1 MLEGPDNAPD
11 RLARIERLANAGA
24 WEWRAATGRLTCSDQ
39 ALRLLCLPP
48 GPCGAGQALD
58 RVPPADRRRIEDAV
72 HRALETGCAFAL
84 DHRLQ
89 LPDGA
94 QRVLRLQAEAALG
107 VDGAAIGLRGAIWDV
122 TPLRTAESAS
132 HRSQQMLA
140 GMLKIS
146 PEAIV
151 VADAEARI
159 LLFSAGAEAMFG
171 YSAEEAVGRGVEDLM
186 PGRFRNRHQRS
197 VAQFAAGSRPSLR
210 MHERAEILGLRR
222 NGEEFPA
229 EASLARLETPSGPA
243 FTTIVRDLSERKAAE
258 ASLLQAVE
266 AAEHA
271 NRAKSTFLANMSHEI
286 RTPLNG
292 VLGVAGA
299 LARTELSAPQR
310 EMVQLI
316 ETSGRALQDLLSDI
330 LDLAKVDAG
339 RLSIRADPF
348 DLEEMVRATF
358 ALFRASAAEK
368 EIGFHLEMDREV
380 RDRFYGDDLRIRQV
394 LSNLLSNAVKF
405 TAHGDV
411 WLKVLSRGYADGVRR
426 VRFVVQDTGIGF
438 PAEAAASL
446 FDRFEQ
452 ADSSVTRQFGGTGL
466 GLAISKSLV
475 DLMDGE
481 IVASAAPGEGAV
493 FAFELPLRR
502 VTREEAAPPV
512 QVQPPPSAAEQT
524 VRVLLAEDHPT
535 NRRVVELILGGL
547 PVDLTC
553 VENGQ
558 EAVEAADARPYDL
571 ILMDMQMPVMDG
583 LTAVRRIRQAPPPP
597 AGRRP
602 RICMLTA
609 NALAEHREASRQA
622 GADAFLVKPLDAAEL
637 IAQVMDARPAGAEP
651 DA

>member
-1 MLEGPDNAPD
+1 MVED
-11 RLARIERLANAGA
+11 RLERVQRLANAGA
-24 WEWRAATGRLTCSDQ
+24 WEWTAADDALSCSEP
-39 ALRLLCLPP
+39 ALRLLGLPP
-48 GPCGAGQALD
+48 GPCTADEALARIPSD
-58 RVPPADRRRIEDAV
+58 DRRRVEDAV
-72 HRALETGCAFAL
+72 QRALDTGCAYAL
-84 DHRLQ
+84 DHRIK

-94 QRVLRLQAEAALG
+94 VRVLRHQGAPRFSPS
-107 VDGAAIGLRGAIWDV
+107 GAAIGLAGALQDV
-122 TPLRTAESAS
+122 TPLRAAEAAS

-151 VADAEARI
+151 VADSQARI
-159 LLFSAGAEAMFG
+159 ILFSAGAEAMFG
-171 YSAEEAVGRGVEDLM
+171 YSAEEALGRSVEDLM
-186 PGRFRNRHQRS
+186 PARFRERHQQAVHR
-197 VAQFAAGSRPSLR
+197 FASGTRPSLR

-229 EASLARLETPSGPA
+229 EASLARLETPSGTA
-243 FTTIVRDLSERKAAE
+243 FTTIVRNLSERKAAE
-258 ASLLQAVE
+258 ARLVQAREE
-266 AAEHA
+266 AEEAS
-271 NRAKSTFLANMSHEI
+271 RAKSTFLANMSHEI

-299 LARTELSAPQR
+299 LARTDLDAPQR

-316 ETSGRALQDLLSDI
+316 ETSGRALQALLSDI

-339 RLSIRADPF
+339 RLCIRDEPF
-348 DLEEMVRATF
+348 DLAGMVRAVF
-358 ALFRASAAEK
+358 ALFQASAAEK
-368 EIGFHLEMDREV
+368 AIGFSLEMDREV
-380 RDRFYGDDLRIRQV
+380 CDRFHGDDLRIRQV

-405 TAHGDV
+405 TAHGEV
-411 WLKVLSRGYADGVRR
+411 RLRVLSRGLAGDVRR
-426 VRFVVQDTGIGF
+426 VRFVVEDTGVGF
-438 PAEAAASL
+438 PTEAAEAL

-452 ADSSVTRQFGGTGL
+452 ADSSITRQFGGTGL

-475 DLMDGE
+475 DLMGGE
-481 IVASAAPGEGAV
+481 IVASSSPGEGAT

-502 VTREEAAPPV
+502 LVREPSS
-512 QVQPPPSAAEQT
+512 PPPAPIHAPKPSDRP

-558 EAVEAADARPYDL
+558 QAVEAAAEQTYDL
-571 ILMDMQMPVMDG
+571 ILMDMQMPIMDG
-583 LTAVRRIRQAPPPP
+583 VTAVSRIRAARPLRL
-597 AGRRP
+597 GP

-609 NALAEHREASRQA
+609 NAMPEHREASQRA

-637 IAQVMDARPAGAEP
+637 IAEVMEARDAPPEP
-651 DA
+651 GTI

>member
-1 MLEGPDNAPD
+1 MVED
-11 RLARIERLANAGA
+11 RLERVQRLANAGA
-24 WEWRAATGRLTCSDQ
+24 WEWTAADDALSCSEP
-39 ALRLLCLPP
+39 ALRLLGLPP
-48 GPCGAGQALD
+48 GPCTADEALA
-58 RVPPADRRRIEDAV
+58 RIPADDRRRVEDAV
-72 HRALETGCAFAL
+72 QRALDTGCAYAL
-84 DHRLQ
+84 DHRIK

-94 QRVLRLQAEAALG
+94 VRVLRHQGAPRFSPS
-107 VDGAAIGLRGAIWDV
+107 GAAIGLAGALQDV
-122 TPLRTAESAS
+122 TPLRAAEAAS

-151 VADAEARI
+151 VADSQARI
-159 LLFSAGAEAMFG
+159 ILFSAGAEAMFG
-171 YSAEEAVGRGVEDLM
+171 YSAEEALGRSVEDLM
-186 PGRFRNRHQRS
+186 PARFRERHQQAVHR
-197 VAQFAAGSRPSLR
+197 FASGTRPSLR

-229 EASLARLETPSGPA
+229 EASLARLETPSGTA
-243 FTTIVRDLSERKAAE
+243 FTTIVRNLSERKAAE
-258 ASLLQAVE
+258 ARLVQAREE
-266 AAEHA
+266 AEEAS
-271 NRAKSTFLANMSHEI
+271 RAKSTFLANMSHEI

-299 LARTELSAPQR
+299 LARTDLDVPQR

-316 ETSGRALQDLLSDI
+316 ETSGRALQALLSDI

-339 RLSIRADPF
+339 RLCIRDEPF
-348 DLEEMVRATF
+348 DLAGMVRAVF
-358 ALFRASAAEK
+358 ALFQASAAEK
-368 EIGFHLEMDREV
+368 AIGFSLEMDREV
-380 RDRFYGDDLRIRQV
+380 CDRFHGDDLRIRQV

-405 TAHGDV
+405 TAHGEV
-411 WLKVLSRGYADGVRR
+411 RLRVLSRGLAGDVRR
-426 VRFVVQDTGIGF
+426 VRFVVEDTGVGF
-438 PAEAAASL
+438 PTEAAEAL

-452 ADSSVTRQFGGTGL
+452 ADSSITRQFGGTGL

-475 DLMDGE
+475 DLMGGE
-481 IVASAAPGEGAV
+481 IVASSSPGEGAT

-502 VTREEAAPPV
+502 LVREPSS
-512 QVQPPPSAAEQT
+512 PPPAPIHAPKPSDRP

-558 EAVEAADARPYDL
+558 QAVDAAAEQTYDL
-571 ILMDMQMPVMDG
+571 ILMDMQMPIMDG
-583 LTAVRRIRQAPPPP
+583 VTAVSRIRAARPLRL
-597 AGRRP
+597 GP

-609 NALAEHREASRQA
+609 NAMPEHREASQRA

-637 IAQVMDARPAGAEP
+637 IAEVMEARDAPPEP
-651 DA
+651 GTI

>member
-1 MLEGPDNAPD
+1 MVED
-11 RLARIERLANAGA
+11 RLERVQRLANAGA
-24 WEWRAATGRLTCSDQ
+24 WEWTAADDALSCSEP
-39 ALRLLCLPP
+39 ALRLLGLPP
-48 GPCGAGQALD
+48 GPCTADEALARIPSD
-58 RVPPADRRRIEDAV
+58 DRRRVEDAV
-72 HRALETGCAFAL
+72 QRALDTGCAYAL
-84 DHRLQ
+84 DHRIK

-94 QRVLRLQAEAALG
+94 VRVLRHQGAPRFSPS
-107 VDGAAIGLRGAIWDV
+107 GAAIGLAGALQDV
-122 TPLRTAESAS
+122 TPLRAAEAAS

-151 VADAEARI
+151 VADSQARSI
-159 LLFSAGAEAMFG
+159 LFSAGAEAMFG
-171 YSAEEAVGRGVEDLM
+171 YSAEEALGRSVEDLM
-186 PGRFRNRHQRS
+186 PARFRERHQQAVHR
-197 VAQFAAGSRPSLR
+197 FASGTRPSLR

-229 EASLARLETPSGPA
+229 EASLARLETPSGTA

-258 ASLLQAVE
+258 ARLVQAREE
-266 AAEHA
+266 AEEAS
-271 NRAKSTFLANMSHEI
+271 RAKSTFLANMSHEI

-299 LARTELSAPQR
+299 LARTDLDVPQR

-316 ETSGRALQDLLSDI
+316 ETSGRALQALLSDI

-339 RLSIRADPF
+339 RLCIRDEPF
-348 DLEEMVRATF
+348 DLAGMVRAVF
-358 ALFRASAAEK
+358 ALFQASAAEK
-368 EIGFHLEMDREV
+368 AIGFSLEMDREV
-380 RDRFYGDDLRIRQV
+380 CDRFHGDDVRIRQV

-405 TAHGDV
+405 TAHGEV
-411 WLKVLSRGYADGVRR
+411 RLRVLSRGLAGDVRR
-426 VRFVVQDTGIGF
+426 VRFVVEDTGVGF
-438 PAEAAASL
+438 PTEAAEAL

-452 ADSSVTRQFGGTGL
+452 ADSSITRQFGGTGL

-475 DLMDGE
+475 DLMGGE
-481 IVASAAPGEGAV
+481 IVASSSPGEGAT

-502 VTREEAAPPV
+502 LVREPSS
-512 QVQPPPSAAEQT
+512 PPPAPIHAPKPSDRP

-558 EAVEAADARPYDL
+558 QAVEAAAEQTYDL
-571 ILMDMQMPVMDG
+571 ILMDMQMPIMDG
-583 LTAVRRIRQAPPPP
+583 VTAVSRIRAARPLRL
-597 AGRRP
+597 GP

-609 NALAEHREASRQA
+609 NAMPEHREASQRA

-637 IAQVMDARPAGAEP
+637 IAEVMEARDAPPEP
-651 DA
+651 GTI

>member
-1 MLEGPDNAPD
+1 MVED
-11 RLARIERLANAGA
+11 RLERVQRLANAGA
-24 WEWRAATGRLTCSDQ
+24 WEWTAADGALSCSEP
-39 ALRLLCLPP
+39 ALRLLGLPP
-48 GPCGAGQALD
+48 GPCTAAQALD
-58 RVPPADRRRIEDAV
+58 MLPADDRRRLEEAV
-72 HRALETGCAFAL
+72 RRALDTGCAYAL
-84 DHRLQ
+84 DHRVR

-94 QRVLRLQAEAALG
+94 VRVLRHQGAPRF
-107 VDGAAIGLRGAIWDV
+107 DQTGAAVGLVGAVQDV
-122 TPLRTAESAS
+122 TPLRVAEAAS

-151 VADAEARI
+151 VADADARI
-159 LLFSAGAEAMFG
+159 ILFSAGAEAMFG
-171 YSAEEAVGRGVEDLM
+171 YSAEEALGRSVEDLM
-186 PGRFRNRHQRS
+186 PARFRARHQQAVYR
-197 VAQFAAGSRPSLR
+197 FASGTRPSLR
-210 MHERAEILGLRR
+210 MHERAEILGLRSD
-222 NGEEFPA
+222 GEEFPA
-229 EASLARLETPSGPA
+229 EASLARLETPAGTA
-243 FTTIVRDLSERKAAE
+243 FTTIVRDLTERKAAE
-258 ASLLQAVE
+258 ARLVQAREE
-266 AAEHA
+266 AEEAS
-271 NRAKSTFLANMSHEI
+271 RAKSTFLANMSHEI

-299 LARTELSAPQR
+299 LARTELAEIQR

-339 RLSIRADPF
+339 RLCIRDDPF
-348 DLEEMVRATF
+348 DLAEMVRAVF
-358 ALFRASAAEK
+358 ALFQASAAEK
-368 EIGFHLEMDREV
+368 GIGFRLEMDREV
-380 RDRFYGDDLRIRQV
+380 CDRFHGDDLRIRQV

-405 TAHGDV
+405 TARGEV
-411 WLKVLSRGYADGVRR
+411 RLKVLSRGVAGDVRR
-426 VRFVVQDTGIGF
+426 VRFVVEDTGVGF
-438 PAEAAASL
+438 SQQVAEAL

-452 ADSSVTRQFGGTGL
+452 ADSSITREFGGTGL
-466 GLAISKSLV
+466 GLAISRSLV

-481 IVASAAPGEGAV
+481 IVASSSPGQGAT

-502 VTREEAAPPV
+502 VARDLAPQAPAPASS
-512 QVQPPPSAAEQT
+512 PPPADRP

-558 EAVEAADARPYDL
+558 QAVQAAAEATYDL

-583 LTAVRRIRQAPPPP
+583 VTAVSRIRAARPLRL
-597 AGRRP
+597 GP

-609 NALAEHREASRQA
+609 NAMPEHREASHRA

-637 IAQVMDARPAGAEP
+637 IAEVMEARDAGAQP
-651 DA
+651 GA

>member
-1 MLEGPDNAPD
+1 MVED
-11 RLARIERLANAGA
+11 RLERVQRLANAGA
-24 WEWRAATGRLTCSDQ
+24 WEWTAADDALSCSEP
-39 ALRLLCLPP
+39 ALRLLGLPP
-48 GPCGAGQALD
+48 GPCTADEALARIPSD
-58 RVPPADRRRIEDAV
+58 DRRRVEDAV
-72 HRALETGCAFAL
+72 QRALDTGCAYAL
-84 DHRLQ
+84 DHRIK

-94 QRVLRLQAEAALG
+94 VRVLRHQGAPRFSPS
-107 VDGAAIGLRGAIWDV
+107 GAAIGLAGALQDV
-122 TPLRTAESAS
+122 TPLRAAEAAS

-151 VADAEARI
+151 VADSQARI
-159 LLFSAGAEAMFG
+159 ILFSAGAEAMFG
-171 YSAEEAVGRGVEDLM
+171 YSAEEAFGRSVEDLM
-186 PGRFRNRHQRS
+186 PARFRERHQQAVHR
-197 VAQFAAGSRPSLR
+197 FASGTRPSLR

-229 EASLARLETPSGPA
+229 EASLARLETPSGAA

-258 ASLLQAVE
+258 ARLVQAREE
-266 AAEHA
+266 AEEAS
-271 NRAKSTFLANMSHEI
+271 RAKSTFLANMSHEI

-292 VLGVAGA
+292 VLSVAGA
-299 LARTELSAPQR
+299 LARTDLDVPQR

-316 ETSGRALQDLLSDI
+316 ETSGRALQALLSDI

-339 RLSIRADPF
+339 RLCIRDEPF
-348 DLEEMVRATF
+348 DLAGMVRAVF
-358 ALFRASAAEK
+358 ALFQASAAEK
-368 EIGFHLEMDREV
+368 AIGFSLEMDREV
-380 RDRFYGDDLRIRQV
+380 CDRFHGDDLRIRQV

-405 TAHGDV
+405 TAHGEV
-411 WLKVLSRGYADGVRR
+411 RLRVLSRGLAGDVRR
-426 VRFVVQDTGIGF
+426 VRFVVEDTGVGF
-438 PAEAAASL
+438 PTEAAEAL

-452 ADSSVTRQFGGTGL
+452 ADSSITRQFGGTGL

-475 DLMDGE
+475 DLMGGE
-481 IVASAAPGEGAV
+481 IVASSSPGEGAT

-502 VTREEAAPPV
+502 LVREPSS
-512 QVQPPPSAAEQT
+512 PPPAPIHAPKPSDRP

-558 EAVEAADARPYDL
+558 QAVEAAAEQTYDL
-571 ILMDMQMPVMDG
+571 ILMDMQMPIMDG
-583 LTAVRRIRQAPPPP
+583 VTAVSRIRAARPLRL
-597 AGRRP
+597 GP

-609 NALAEHREASRQA
+609 NAMPEHREASQRA

-637 IAQVMDARPAGAEP
+637 IAEVMEARDAPPEP
-651 DA
+651 GTI

>member
-1 MLEGPDNAPD
+1 MVED
-11 RLARIERLANAGA
+11 RLDRVQRLANAGA
-24 WEWRAATGRLTCSDQ
+24 WEWTAASGALSCSEP
-39 ALRLLCLPP
+39 ALRLLGLPP
-48 GPCGAGQALD
+48 GPCTADDALA
-58 RVPPADRRRIEDAV
+58 RIPAEDRRRVEEAV
-72 HRALETGCAFAL
+72 QRALDTGCAYAI
-84 DHRLQ
+84 DHRVR

-94 QRVLRLQAEAALG
+94 VRILRHQGAPRLAPDGSAVGLAGALQ
-107 VDGAAIGLRGAIWDV
+107 DV
-122 TPLRTAESAS
+122 TPLRAAEAAS

-151 VADAEARI
+151 VTDSDARI
-159 LLFSAGAEAMFG
+159 ILFSAGAEAMFG
-171 YSAEEAVGRGVEDLM
+171 YSAEEALGRSVEDLM
-186 PGRFRNRHQRS
+186 PARFRDRHQQAVYR
-197 VAQFAAGSRPSLR
+197 FASGTRPSLR

-222 NGEEFPA
+222 DGEEFPA
-229 EASLARLETPSGPA
+229 EASLARLETPAGTA
-243 FTTIVRDLSERKAAE
+243 FTTIVRDLSEPKAAE
-258 ASLLQAVE
+258 ARLVQAREE
-266 AAEHA
+266 AENAS
-271 NRAKSTFLANMSHEI
+271 RAKSTFLANMSHEI

-299 LARTELSAPQR
+299 LARTGLTEPQR

-339 RLSIRADPF
+339 RLCIRDDPF
-348 DLEEMVRATF
+348 ALEEMVRAVF

-368 EIGFHLEMDREV
+368 GIGFRLEMEREV
-380 RDRFYGDDLRIRQV
+380 CDRFHGDDLRIRQV

-405 TAHGDV
+405 TAHGEV
-411 WLKVLSRGYADGVRR
+411 RLKVLSRGLAGDVRR
-426 VRFVVQDTGIGF
+426 VRFVVEDTGVGF
-438 PAEAAASL
+438 PTEAAEAL

-452 ADSSVTRQFGGTGL
+452 ADSSITRQFGGTGL
-466 GLAISKSLV
+466 GLAISRSLV
-475 DLMDGE
+475 ELMDGE
-481 IVASAAPGEGAV
+481 IVASSSPGKGAT

-502 VTREEAAPPV
+502 VARAAAAPPPAPT
-512 QVQPPPSAAEQT
+512 QAPTPSDRP

-558 EAVEAADARPYDL
+558 QAVEAAAEDTYDL

-583 LTAVRRIRQAPPPP
+583 VTAVSRIRAARPLRM
-597 AGRRP
+597 GP

-609 NALAEHREASRQA
+609 NAMPEHREASHRA

-637 IAQVMDARPAGAEP
+637 IAEVMEARDAPPEP
-651 DA
+651 LA

>member
-1 MLEGPDNAPD
+1 MVED
-11 RLARIERLANAGA
+11 RLERVQRLANAGA
-24 WEWRAATGRLTCSDQ
+24 WEWTAADGALSCSEP
-39 ALRLLCLPP
+39 ALRLLGLPP
-48 GPCGAGQALD
+48 GPCTADQALD
-58 RVPPADRRRIEDAV
+58 MLPADDRRRLEEAV
-72 HRALETGCAFAL
+72 RRALDTGCAYAL
-84 DHRLQ
+84 DHRVR

-94 QRVLRLQAEAALG
+94 VRVLRHQGAPRF
-107 VDGAAIGLRGAIWDV
+107 DQTGAAVGLVGAVQDV
-122 TPLRTAESAS
+122 TPLRVAEAAS

-151 VADAEARI
+151 VADADARI
-159 LLFSAGAEAMFG
+159 ILFSAGAEAMFG
-171 YSAEEAVGRGVEDLM
+171 YSAEEALGRSVEDLM
-186 PGRFRNRHQRS
+186 PARFRARHQQAVYR
-197 VAQFAAGSRPSLR
+197 FASGTRPSLR
-210 MHERAEILGLRR
+210 MHERAEILGLRS

-229 EASLARLETPSGPA
+229 EASLARLETPSGTA
-243 FTTIVRDLSERKAAE
+243 FTTIVRDLTERKAAE
-258 ASLLQAVE
+258 ARLVQAREE
-266 AAEHA
+266 AEEAS
-271 NRAKSTFLANMSHEI
+271 RAKSTFLANMSHEI

-299 LARTELSAPQR
+299 LARTELAEIQR

-339 RLSIRADPF
+339 RLCIRDDPF
-348 DLEEMVRATF
+348 DLAEMVRAVF
-358 ALFRASAAEK
+358 ALFQASAAEK
-368 EIGFHLEMDREV
+368 GIGFRLEMDREV
-380 RDRFYGDDLRIRQV
+380 CDRFHGDDLRIRQV

-405 TAHGDV
+405 TARGEV
-411 WLKVLSRGYADGVRR
+411 RLMVRSRGVAGEVRR
-426 VRFVVQDTGIGF
+426 VRFVVEDTGVGF
-438 PAEAAASL
+438 SQQVAEAL

-452 ADSSVTRQFGGTGL
+452 ADSSITREFGGTGL
-466 GLAISKSLV
+466 GLAISRSLV

-481 IVASAAPGEGAV
+481 IVASSSPGQGAT

-502 VTREEAAPPV
+502 VARDLAPQAPAPASS
-512 QVQPPPSAAEQT
+512 PPPADRP

-558 EAVEAADARPYDL
+558 QAVQAAAEATYDL

-583 LTAVRRIRQAPPPP
+583 VTAVSRIRAARPLRL
-597 AGRRP
+597 GP

-609 NALAEHREASRQA
+609 NAMPEHREASHRA

-637 IAQVMDARPAGAEP
+637 IAEVMEARDAGAQP
-651 DA
+651 GA

>member
-1 MLEGPDNAPD
+1 MVED
-11 RLARIERLANAGA
+11 RLERVQRLANAGA
-24 WEWRAATGRLTCSDQ
+24 WEWTAADDALSCSEP
-39 ALRLLCLPP
+39 ALRLLGLPP
-48 GPCGAGQALD
+48 GPCTADEALARIPSD
-58 RVPPADRRRIEDAV
+58 DRRRVEDAV
-72 HRALETGCAFAL
+72 QRALDTGCAYAL
-84 DHRLQ
+84 DHRIK

-94 QRVLRLQAEAALG
+94 VRVLRHQGAPRFSPS
-107 VDGAAIGLRGAIWDV
+107 GAAIGLAGALQDV
-122 TPLRTAESAS
+122 TPLRAAEAAS

-151 VADAEARI
+151 VADSQARI
-159 LLFSAGAEAMFG
+159 ILFSAGAEAMFG
-171 YSAEEAVGRGVEDLM
+171 YSAQEALGRSVEDLM
-186 PGRFRNRHQRS
+186 PARFRERHQQAVHR
-197 VAQFAAGSRPSLR
+197 FASGTRPSLR

-229 EASLARLETPSGPA
+229 EASLARLETPSGTA

-258 ASLLQAVE
+258 ARLVQAREE
-266 AAEHA
+266 AEEAS
-271 NRAKSTFLANMSHEI
+271 RAKSTFLANMSHEI

-299 LARTELSAPQR
+299 LARTDLDVPQR

-316 ETSGRALQDLLSDI
+316 ETSGRALQALLSDI

-339 RLSIRADPF
+339 RLCIRDEPF
-348 DLEEMVRATF
+348 DLAGMVRAVF
-358 ALFRASAAEK
+358 ALFQASAAEK
-368 EIGFHLEMDREV
+368 AIGFSLEMDREV
-380 RDRFYGDDLRIRQV
+380 CDRFHGDDLRIRQV

-405 TAHGDV
+405 TAHGEV
-411 WLKVLSRGYADGVRR
+411 RLRVLSRGLAGDVRR
-426 VRFVVQDTGIGF
+426 VRFVVEDTGVGF
-438 PAEAAASL
+438 PTEAAEAL

-452 ADSSVTRQFGGTGL
+452 ADSSITRQFGGTGL

-475 DLMDGE
+475 DLMGGE
-481 IVASAAPGEGAV
+481 IVASSSPGEGAT

-502 VTREEAAPPV
+502 LVREPSS
-512 QVQPPPSAAEQT
+512 PPPAPIHAPKPSDRP

-558 EAVEAADARPYDL
+558 QAVDAAAEQTYDL
-571 ILMDMQMPVMDG
+571 ILMDMQMPIMDG
-583 LTAVRRIRQAPPPP
+583 VTAVSRIRAARPLRL
-597 AGRRP
+597 GP
-602 RICMLTA
+602 RICMLTD
-609 NALAEHREASRQA
+609 NAMPEHREASQRA

-637 IAQVMDARPAGAEP
+637 IAEVMEARDAPPEP
-651 DA
+651 GTI

>member
-1 MLEGPDNAPD
+1 MVED
-11 RLARIERLANAGA
+11 RLERVQRLANAGA
-24 WEWRAATGRLTCSDQ
+24 WEWTAADDALSCSEP
-39 ALRLLCLPP
+39 ALRLLGLPP
-48 GPCGAGQALD
+48 GPCTADEALA
-58 RVPPADRRRIEDAV
+58 RIPADDRRRVEDAV
-72 HRALETGCAFAL
+72 QRALDTGCAYAL
-84 DHRLQ
+84 DHRIK

-94 QRVLRLQAEAALG
+94 VRVLRHQGAPRFSPS
-107 VDGAAIGLRGAIWDV
+107 GAAIGLAGALQDV
-122 TPLRTAESAS
+122 TPLRAAEAAS

-151 VADAEARI
+151 VADSQARI
-159 LLFSAGAEAMFG
+159 ILFSAGAEAMFG
-171 YSAEEAVGRGVEDLM
+171 YSAEEALGRSVEDLM
-186 PGRFRNRHQRS
+186 PARFRERHQQAVHR
-197 VAQFAAGSRPSLR
+197 FASGTRPSLR

-229 EASLARLETPSGPA
+229 EASLARLETPSGTA
-243 FTTIVRDLSERKAAE
+243 FTTIVRNLSERKAAE
-258 ASLLQAVE
+258 ARLVQAREE
-266 AAEHA
+266 AEEAS
-271 NRAKSTFLANMSHEI
+271 RAKSTFLANMSHEI

-299 LARTELSAPQR
+299 LARTDLDVPQR

-316 ETSGRALQDLLSDI
+316 ETSGRALQALLSDI

-339 RLSIRADPF
+339 RLCIRDEPF
-348 DLEEMVRATF
+348 DLAGMVRAVF
-358 ALFRASAAEK
+358 ALFQASAAEK
-368 EIGFHLEMDREV
+368 AIGFSLEMDREV
-380 RDRFYGDDLRIRQV
+380 CDRFHGDDVRIRQV

-405 TAHGDV
+405 TAHGEV
-411 WLKVLSRGYADGVRR
+411 RLRVLSRGLAGDVRR
-426 VRFVVQDTGIGF
+426 VRFVVEDTGVGF
-438 PAEAAASL
+438 PTEAAEAL

-452 ADSSVTRQFGGTGL
+452 ADSSITRQFGGTGL

-475 DLMDGE
+475 DLMGGE
-481 IVASAAPGEGAV
+481 IVASSSPGEGAT

-502 VTREEAAPPV
+502 LVREPSS
-512 QVQPPPSAAEQT
+512 PPPAPIHAPKPSDRP

-558 EAVEAADARPYDL
+558 QAVEAAAEQTYDL
-571 ILMDMQMPVMDG
+571 ILMDMQMPIMDG
-583 LTAVRRIRQAPPPP
+583 VTAVSRIRAARPLRL
-597 AGRRP
+597 GP

-609 NALAEHREASRQA
+609 NAMPEHREASQRA

-637 IAQVMDARPAGAEP
+637 IAEVMEARDAPPEP
-651 DA
+651 GTI

>member
-1 MLEGPDNAPD
+1 MVED
-11 RLARIERLANAGA
+11 RLERVQRLANAGA
-24 WEWRAATGRLTCSDQ
+24 WEWTAADGALSCSEP
-39 ALRLLCLPP
+39 ALRLLGLPP
-48 GPCGAGQALD
+48 GPCTAAQALD
-58 RVPPADRRRIEDAV
+58 MLPADDRRRLEEAV
-72 HRALETGCAFAL
+72 RRALDTGCAYAL
-84 DHRLQ
+84 DHRVR

-94 QRVLRLQAEAALG
+94 VRVLRHQGAPRF
-107 VDGAAIGLRGAIWDV
+107 DQTGAAVGLVGAVQDV
-122 TPLRTAESAS
+122 TPLRVAEAAS

-151 VADAEARI
+151 VADADARI
-159 LLFSAGAEAMFG
+159 ILFSAGAEAMFG
-171 YSAEEAVGRGVEDLM
+171 YSAEEALGRSVEDLM
-186 PGRFRNRHQRS
+186 PARFRARHQQAVYR
-197 VAQFAAGSRPSLR
+197 FASGTRPSLR
-210 MHERAEILGLRR
+210 MHERAEILGLRSD
-222 NGEEFPA
+222 GEEFPA
-229 EASLARLETPSGPA
+229 EASLARLETPAGTA
-243 FTTIVRDLSERKAAE
+243 FTTIVRDLTERTAAE
-258 ASLLQAVE
+258 ARLVQAREE
-266 AAEHA
+266 AEEAS
-271 NRAKSTFLANMSHEI
+271 RAKSTFLANMSHEI

-299 LARTELSAPQR
+299 LARTELAEIQR

-339 RLSIRADPF
+339 RLCIRDDPF
-348 DLEEMVRATF
+348 DLAEMVRAVF
-358 ALFRASAAEK
+358 ALFQASAAEK
-368 EIGFHLEMDREV
+368 GIGFRLEMDREV
-380 RDRFYGDDLRIRQV
+380 CDRFHGDDLRIRQV

-405 TAHGDV
+405 TARGEV
-411 WLKVLSRGYADGVRR
+411 RLKVLSRGVAGDVRR
-426 VRFVVQDTGIGF
+426 VRFVVEDTGVGF
-438 PAEAAASL
+438 SQQVAEAL

-452 ADSSVTRQFGGTGL
+452 ADSSITREFGGTGL
-466 GLAISKSLV
+466 GLAISRSLV

-481 IVASAAPGEGAV
+481 IVASSSPGQGAT

-502 VTREEAAPPV
+502 VARDLAPQAPAPASS
-512 QVQPPPSAAEQT
+512 PPPADRP

-558 EAVEAADARPYDL
+558 QAVQAAAEKVYDL

-583 LTAVRRIRQAPPPP
+583 VTAVSRIRAARPLRL
-597 AGRRP
+597 GP

-609 NALAEHREASRQA
+609 NAMPEHREASHRA

-637 IAQVMDARPAGAEP
+637 IAEVMEARDAGAQP
-651 DA
+651 GA